1 MRIMAARARFLGIV
15 LAALC
20 TLPLG
25 AAHGDTRTDFLGRLL
40 KSSTQFRVRAQ
51 AAISLGRVTG
61 DASVVRT
68 LVSALNDEHPAVR
81 AAAASSLERL
91 GDPSALAALRTRAAD
106 SRENSEVRAAAA
118 SAVTVLASARVTSAQ
133 PEATAPP
140 TTAIVEPPDEQGTA
154 TFYVG
159 VGVPGSRVAGLDEAL
174 LKGAQDF
181 LRGRVQA
188 VSGVVLAPDGEKP
201 RQAETVMRTRRL
213 TGYFIDS
220 SIVSV
225 EQRPDGGVRAS
236 VSVIVGT
243 YPGRDMRSILQGAAT
258 VMGGG
263 TTARS
268 QAIEAA
274 FTGALRNLG
283 QAMAAGRR

>member
-1 MRIMAARARFLGIV
+1 MGSKLGTSLAV
-15 LAALC
+15 LAVW
-20 TLPLG
+20 
-25 AAHGDTRTDFLGRLL
+25 FLATTQVSADARSDYLARLL
-40 KSSTQFRVRAQ
+40 QSSTQFRVRAQ

-61 DASVVRT
+61 DASVLT
-68 LVSALNDEHPAVR
+68 NLSAALDDAHPAVR

-91 GDPSALAALRTRAAD
+91 ADPAALPDLRKHVTD
-106 SRENSEVRAAAA
+106 PQSEVRAAVTNAVA
-118 SAVTVLASARVTSAQ
+118 SLERISRTRPAAVTPTSVSI
-133 PEATAPP
+133 ATAAA
-140 TTAIVEPPDEQGTA
+140 TTPLPEPSGA
-154 TFYVG
+154 GVYYVG
-159 VGVPGSRVAGLDEAL
+159 VGVPGTRVAGVDEATLVATRAL
-174 LKGAQDF
+174 LRD
-181 LRGRVQA
+181 RIQA
-188 VSGVVLAPDGEKP
+188 VSGVVLAPNEEARRDTEAVL
-201 RQAETVMRTRRL
+201 RARRL

-225 EQRPDGGVRAS
+225 EERPDGGLRVA

-263 TTARS
+263 ASARN

-283 QAMAAGRR
+283 QAMMAGRPR